1 MNPAFAAL
9 RALPNN
15 LPVSKNEPT
24 LIIPM
29 RVLIAED
36 DPALATFVQ
45 KGLEAEHYAVDVTHD
60 GEQAKAMATELDY
73 DLFMLDLNL
82 PRMDGIAIL
91 RHLRPRKPSMP
102 ILVLTSRNRVEDRVQ
117 CLDLGA
123 DDYMGKPFSFIELSA
138 RIRALLRRS
147 HLPAASVLTVADLR
161 LDRVER
167 KVERASKRIEL
178 TSKEFGLLEYLMLN
192 AGRRVSRTMIIEH
205 VWNLSFD
212 TGTNVID
219 VYVNYLAS
227 CKLSPFNA
235 TGVIQLDLGIA
246 FALIDMLLG
255 GEGVDPPPS
264 RDITEIEEEVAETA
278 MQIVFREL
286 QITWQALAVEFQF
299 ERRKQLG
306 EAQQLMALEERMLC
320 LGFEVALKERRGGMT
335 IAIPTVIS
343 SALLRKIS
351 AVRSRFYTRP
361 DAGNFPQLLRKLLL
375 NCPFRLDFGLSA
387 RALSSELAEIHPGK
401 VIAFNRTASAPGTLF
416 ARDRPIFTA
425 NVARVGQT
433 RAAQIVCSI
442 EAPTERK
449 PV

>member
-1 MNPAFAAL
+1 VPQRCLWRKVPSVTVARTVL
-9 RALPNN
+9 RALLHN
-15 LPVSKNEPT
+15 LVGSKNESN

-91 RHLRPRKPSMP
+91 RHLRPRKPTMP

-123 DDYMGKPFSFIELSA
+123 DDYMGKPFSFTELSA

-147 HLPAASVLTVADLR
+147 HLPAASVLMVADLK

-219 VYVNYLAS
+219 VYVNYLRR
-227 CKLSPFNA
+227 K
-235 TGVIQLDLGIA
+235 
-246 FALIDMLLG
+246 
-255 GEGVDPPPS
+255 
-264 RDITEIEEEVAETA
+264 
-278 MQIVFREL
+278 
-286 QITWQALAVEFQF
+286 VEHGF
-299 ERRKQLG
+299 ERRLIHT
-306 EAQQLMALEERMLC
+306 
-320 LGFEVALKERRGGMT
+320 VRGVG
-335 IAIPTVIS
+335 
-343 SALLRKIS
+343 
-351 AVRSRFYTRP
+351 YE
-361 DAGNFPQLLRKLLL
+361 
-375 NCPFRLDFGLSA
+375 LSA
-387 RALSSELAEIHPGK
+387 KDNRA
-401 VIAFNRTASAPGTLF
+401 
-416 ARDRPIFTA
+416 
-425 NVARVGQT
+425 
-433 RAAQIVCSI
+433 
-442 EAPTERK
+442 
-449 PV
+449 